1 VWCWFA
7 RACLVLGLLLLSKA
21 AKALL
26 LPVAMA
32 LVLGVALSPA
42 VRRLQ
47 RMGIAPALGAGIVF
61 SGLIALATLLTLAVA
76 APLSEWLAH
85 RPEGLELLAA
95 RWSTM
100 LFGSDKPSW
109 LAALVI
115 EPRALVRQAADV
127 LCRTC

>member
-1 VWCWFA
+1 
-7 RACLVLGLLLLSKA
+7 
-21 AKALL
+21 LL

-47 RMGIAPALGAGIVF
+47 RMGIAPALGAGVVV

-100 LFGSDKPSW
+100 LLGSDKPSW